1 MREGEKEKTREA
13 REDGQHLLFSG
24 FLCYNFGER
33 RAAGTEGPGRLRSF
47 TFRGRREMEEL
58 ISKWHREL
66 EIFSRIKPLL
76 ILEGNVL
83 DQYRYPVAGSLK
95 QDEIVPLSRYLYTY
109 LRDEGYDQ
117 IVFYSNLV
125 GFVSPYDPGMLNRF
139 AAMTGTTVNRGAVQA
154 EFKGNDADTAPNVI
168 RRALGQTEK
177 ATAVVLEM
185 ASHYITTPER
195 MDQQD
200 VNSFNI
206 LLQSALSS
214 AWVRTPNGRKQNL
227 LILLVNKLNDL
238 PAWFYLNNPVCK
250 ILELD
255 APSREERKR
264 MLEGENIA
272 GFFSGTVYRRD
283 MPYYQ
288 EHPEELERIRERFV
302 GLTEGLTFTE
312 LEEMRLLSKQEE
324 TPIRDLCSVVDL
336 YKYGIKENPWSTL
349 SVESLKTAK
358 QDFEK
363 RIKGQD
369 AALERTLDV
378 VKRAV
383 TGMNGVNSSS
393 TGKPKGVLFYA
404 GPTGTGKTET
414 AKALAEKL
422 FGDESACVRFDMSE
436 YGQSHS
442 DQKLMGAP
450 PGYVGYEAGGQLT
463 NAVKEK
469 PFSILLFDE
478 IEKAHSSVLDKFLQ
492 ILEDG
497 RMTDGQGKTVY
508 FSETIII
515 FTSNLGIYVED
526 AMGNRHAN
534 VTMDMDYQEVR
545 TRVRSA
551 IEDYF
556 KLELGRPEI
565 LNRIGENIVV
575 FDYIRKDAGK
585 QILRS
590 QVNKIVN
597 NLREQKNIR
606 IRMEEAAY
614 QTLEEAATHDLSN
627 GGRGIGNQVE
637 SLLVNPLS
645 RWMFDNAVIQDAE
658 LVIEGFDTAA
668 NPPALRCRKE
678 AEA

>member
-1 MREGEKEKTREA
+1 MEA
-13 REDGQHLLFSG
+13 
-24 FLCYNFGER
+24 
-33 RAAGTEGPGRLRSF
+33 
-47 TFRGRREMEEL
+47 L
-58 ISKWHREL
+58 IPKWHREL
-66 EIFSRIKPLL
+66 ELFSAVKPLL
-76 ILEGNVL
+76 ILEGNIT
-83 DQYRYPVAGSLK
+83 DQYRYPVDGSVK
-95 QDEIVPLSRYLYTY
+95 QDEIISLSRYLQAYFS
-109 LRDEGYDQ
+109 DEGYDQ
-117 IVFYSNLV
+117 VIFYSNLL
-125 GFVSPYDPGMLNRF
+125 GFVSPFDPSMLERY
-139 AAMTGTTVNRGAVQA
+139 AALTGTEIKNGAIPS
-154 EFKGNDADTAPNVI
+154 EFKGNGAETAPNVI
-168 RRALGQTEK
+168 RRAMSQQQA
-177 ATAVVLEM
+177 ATVTIMEM

-206 LLQSALSS
+206 LMQSALSAS
-214 AWVRTPNGRKQNL
+214 WVRTAHGKKQNL

-250 ILELD
+250 VLALD

-264 MLEGENIA
+264 MLEGEHLA
-272 GFFSGTVYRRD
+272 GFFSSTVYRRD
-283 MPYYQ
+283 MPYYR
-288 EHPEELERIRERFV
+288 EHPDELERIRERFT
-302 GLTEGLTFTE
+302 GLTEGLSFTE
-312 LEEMRLLSKQEE
+312 LEEMRLLCKQEE
-324 TPIRDLCSVVDL
+324 TPIRDLCKTVDL

-349 SVESLKTAK
+349 SMESLKTAK

-393 TGKPKGVLFYA
+393 AGKPKGVLFFA

-463 NAVKEK
+463 NAVKEN
-469 PFSILLFDE
+469 PFCILLFDE

-515 FTSNLGIYVED
+515 FTSNLGIYVKD
-526 AMGNRHAN
+526 AFGHRQPN
-534 VTMDMDYQEVR
+534 VTMDMEYNEVR

-575 FDYIRKDAGK
+575 FDYIRKEAADL
-585 QILRS
+585 ILKA
-590 QVNKIVN
+590 QVDKIIR
-597 NLREQKNIR
+597 NLREQKNIQIR
-606 IRMEEAAY
+606 IEDYAY
-614 QTLEEAATHDLSN
+614 KSLEEAATFDLSN

-637 SLLVNPLS
+637 ALLVNPLS
-645 RWMFDNAVIQDAE
+645 RWMFDHAVIQDAE
-658 LVIEGFDTAA
+658 VVIEGFETTA
-668 NPPALRCRKE
+668 NPPALRCRMEGADK
-678 AEA
+678 